1 MKQKPDDYYFDGIVE
16 MARFG
21 TNTLMKNHMTK
32 EQHQQYT
39 DFLKSQ
45 YEPKKKEIDIL
56 ITTIK
61 EKVVKCNPIQLLSF
75 SSDMFLLNDIGISS
89 EIQASYDSILISH
102 MTEYIQ
108 SILVSTENKYAFS
121 DEDQSDLFFEIQ
133 ADIEKLYQLINEF
146 YFSWG
151 TFLYDSHPE
160 YDDSTVKTIVESQF
174 LYLVRGQ
181 RYQVYEFEYFEKLLT
196 AHNDIFLSLYGITA
210 NDVVAGMK
218 KLQFALSQGKFEVL
232 NDLGRLFDSIDEENM
247 DFTSPSFVEIGH
259 NFAEKVLG
267 TKLRDVI
274 EVTGW
279 SESFV
284 DSLSYGFNEDT
295 FFFAHPEF
303 SGWPIIDLPIQKRP
317 FIKIDNKYYCFDY
330 YTFVDNFY
338 RVIQKNIQRL
348 NPEYKWA
355 DKQKEASEK
364 MVADIFAQMLPGCT
378 IYTDNYYP
386 QNGSLKNPAENDIII
401 VYNDVMLI
409 VEVKAGSF
417 VYTPPFT
424 DFENHIKSYK
434 NLIEKADHQCKRT
447 FDYLISVNNPS
458 LYNEDKS
465 YKASIDM
472 SKIRDTYM
480 LSVTIDNIN
489 DFAARAEKLSFLK
502 LKCNAISISVDD
514 LMVYRDYFNSPL
526 LFLHFLKQRR
536 QATQVPKLAPNDELD
551 HLGLYIKH
559 NCYYMQFDDTPE
571 NTSLHLVGFRE
582 DLDKYFSALY
592 HPRLK
597 PEKPQL
603 KLPDFYKTILE
614 YLTHSSIDNK
624 VEISNYLLD
633 FDTSAKEDLCEKLK
647 TTFYRQRD
655 IRGMS
660 VINTSGTGECL
671 RYTCFVNQPSI
682 ELMSDD
688 EKREYVL
695 SAMLWNQENERVML
709 EFTFD
714 EACKFQGMKFH
725 RYQLTDIKDDEKD
738 CLYEK
743 GKQRAERLIERH
755 RTLISKK
762 IGRNEPCPCGSGK
775 KYKKCCGS
783 NKN

>member
-1 MKQKPDDYYFDGIVE
+1 MRQKPDDYYFDRIVE

-21 TNTLMKNHMTK
+21 TNTFMKNHMTK
-32 EQHQQYT
+32 EQHQRYT
-39 DFLKSQ
+39 ELLKSQ
-45 YEPKKKEIDIL
+45 YEPKKKEIDNL
-56 ITTIK
+56 ITAIK
-61 EKVVKCNPIQLLSF
+61 EKVVKCNPLQLLSF

-89 EIQASYDSILISH
+89 EIQASHDSILTSR

-108 SILVSTENKYAFS
+108 SILVSAENKYVFS
-121 DEDQSDLFFEIQ
+121 EEDQSVLFFKIQ
-133 ADIEKLYQLINEF
+133 ADIKMLYMLINEF

-151 TFLYDSHPE
+151 TCLYDKYPE
-160 YDDSTVKTIVESQF
+160 YDDLTIREIVESQL
-174 LYLVRGQ
+174 LYFVRGH
-181 RYQVYEFEYFEKLLT
+181 RYQVYEFEYFDKLLT
-196 AHNDIFLSLYGITA
+196 THNDIFLALYGMTA
-210 NDVVAGMK
+210 NDVVIGIK
-218 KLQFALSQGKFEVL
+218 KLQFALSQGKFEAI
-232 NDLGRLFDSIDEENM
+232 NDLGKLFDSIDEENI
-247 DFTSPSFVEIGH
+247 DFTDPSFLEIRN
-259 NFAEKVLG
+259 NFIEKVIG
-267 TKLRDVI
+267 TKLRDVV

-279 SESFV
+279 PESFV
-284 DSLSYGFNEDT
+284 SSLSYGFNEDT
-295 FFFAHPEF
+295 CFWAHSEFA
-303 SGWPIIDLPIQKRP
+303 GWPIVDLPIQKRP
-317 FIKIDNKYYCFDY
+317 FIKIDNRYYCFDY

-338 RVIQKNIQRL
+338 RVIQKNIQRS

-355 DKQKEASEK
+355 DKQKEASEN
-364 MVADIFAQMLPGCT
+364 MVADMFAQILPGCK

-386 QNGSLKNPAENDIII
+386 QNSSLKNPAENDIII

-447 FDYLISVNNPS
+447 YDYLISENNPS
-458 LYNEDKS
+458 LYNKDKS

-472 SKIRDTYM
+472 NKIRDTYM

-489 DFAARAEKLSFLK
+489 EFAARAEKLSFLK

-514 LMVYRDYFNSPL
+514 LMVYRDYFDSSL

-536 QATQVPKLAPNDELD
+536 QATQVPILAPNDELD
-551 HLGLYIKH
+551 HLGLYIKY
-559 NCYYMQFDDTPE
+559 NCYYMQFDDTPKKA
-571 NTSLHLVGFRE
+571 SLHLVGFRE

-592 HPRLK
+592 HPALK
-597 PEKPQL
+597 PQKPQIEI
-603 KLPDFYKTILE
+603 PDFYKKILY
-614 YLTHSSIDNK
+614 YLANSSIHNK

-633 FDTSAKEDLCEKLK
+633 FDTSAKEELCEKIE

-655 IRGMS
+655 IKGIS
-660 VINTSGTGECL
+660 VINTSGTGDCL

-682 ELMSDD
+682 NLMSDD

-695 SAMLWNQENERVML
+695 STMLWNQETERVML
-709 EFTFD
+709 EFSFDATFN
-714 EACKFQGMKFH
+714 FQSINFQ
-725 RYQLTDIKDDEKD
+725 RYHLTDIKEEEKD
-738 CLYEK
+738 YLYEK
-743 GKQRAERLIERH
+743 GKQRATRLLERH
-755 RTLISKK
+755 KMVINKK
-762 IGRNEPCPCGSGK
+762 IGRNDPCPCGSGK

>member
-21 TNTLMKNHMTK
+21 KDTLVKNHMTK

-45 YEPKKKEIDIL
+45 YEPQKKEIDSL

-61 EKVVKCNPIQLLSF
+61 EKVVKCNPLRLLSF
-75 SSDMFLLNDIGISS
+75 SSDMFLLNNFGISS
-89 EIQASYDSILISH
+89 EIEAAYGSIPISH

-108 SILVSTENKYAFS
+108 SILVSTENKYDFS
-121 DEDQSDLFFEIQ
+121 DEDQSALFFEIQ
-133 ADIEKLYQLINEF
+133 ADIEKLYGLINEF

-151 TFLYDSHPE
+151 TCFCDSHPE
-160 YDDSTVKTIVESQF
+160 YDDSTVKTILESQF

-181 RYQVYEFEYFEKLLT
+181 RYQVYEFEYFEKLLSV
-196 AHNDIFLSLYGITA
+196 HNDIFLLLYGITA
-210 NDVVAGMK
+210 KDIFAGVK
-218 KLQFALSQGKFEVL
+218 KLQFALSQGKFETI
-232 NDLGRLFDSIDEENM
+232 NDLVKLFDSVDEKNV
-247 DFTSPSFVEIGH
+247 DFPNPSFVEALRNI
-259 NFAEKVLG
+259 AENVIG
-267 TKLRDVI
+267 TKLRDVM

-279 SESFV
+279 TEAFV
-284 DSLSYGFNEDT
+284 SSLSYGFGEDSC
-295 FFFAHPEF
+295 FFAHPKF
-303 SGWPIIDLPIQKRP
+303 AGWPIIDLPIQKRP
-317 FIKIDNKYYCFDY
+317 FIKIDNRYYCFDY

-338 RVIQKNIQRL
+338 RVMQKNIQRS
-348 NPEYKWA
+348 NPKYKWA
-355 DKQKEASEK
+355 DKQKEASEN

-378 IYTDNYYP
+378 IHTDNYYP
-386 QNGSLKNPAENDIII
+386 QNGSLKNLAENDIII

-447 FDYLISVNNPS
+447 YDYLISTTNPL

-465 YKASIDM
+465 FKTSIDM
-472 SKIRDTYM
+472 GRIKDTYM
-480 LSVTIDNIN
+480 LSITIDNIN
-489 DFAARAEKLSFLK
+489 DFAARAEKLSFLH

-514 LMVYRDYFNSPL
+514 LMVYRDYFDSPL

-551 HLGLYIKH
+551 HLGLYIKY
-559 NCYYMQFDDTPE
+559 NCYYMQFDGTLE
-571 NTSLHLVGFRE
+571 NTALYMVGFRE

-614 YLTHSSIDNK
+614 YLTQSSIDNK

-633 FDTSAKEDLCEKLK
+633 FDASAKEDLCEKLK
-647 TTFYRQRD
+647 TTFNRQ
-655 IRGMS
+655 IEINGMS
-660 VINTSGTGECL
+660 IINTSGTGDCL

-695 SAMLWNQENERVML
+695 SVMLWNQENERVML

-714 EACKFQGMKFH
+714 EACKLQGIKFH
-725 RYQLTDIKDDEKD
+725 RYQLANIKEDEKEY
-738 CLYEK
+738 LYKK
-743 GKQRAERLIERH
+743 GKQRAVRLLERH
-755 RTLISKK
+755 KMLISKK
-762 IGRNEPCPCGSGK
+762 IGRNDPCPCGSGK
-775 KYKKCCGS
+775 KYKKCCGR
-783 NKN
+783 N